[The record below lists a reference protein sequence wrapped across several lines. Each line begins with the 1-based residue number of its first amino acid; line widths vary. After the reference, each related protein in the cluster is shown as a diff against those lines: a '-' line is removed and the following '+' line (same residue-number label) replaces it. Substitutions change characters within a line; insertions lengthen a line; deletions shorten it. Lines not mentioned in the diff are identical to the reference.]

1 MSYPLIEAEKVHR
14 GPGIPT
20 NPKVSQVANIKA
32 EQGAGIQVHCTNY
45 KSNIALLT
53 ESSANKLKEINHG
66 LTQNP
71 LSILGHKITFHFNK

>member
-20 NPKVSQVANIKA
+20 NPKVSQVENIKA
-32 EQGAGIQVHCTNY
+32 ERGAGIQVRCTNY
-45 KSNIALLT
+45 KPDITLLI
-53 ESSANKLKEINHG
+53 ESSANELKEINYG